1 MDTTKTKMK
10 NRFNSILDTASR
22 AELEALSR
30 ILEPESR
37 TVSLKYRESR
47 STFLE
52 IPAELTEAVKVLI
65 RARYPELALVWSD
78 AYRSALERD
87 VDERLRRMRG

>member
-1 MDTTKTKMK
+1 MDISKLKT
-10 NRFNSILDTASR
+10 RFTSVLDIASR
-22 AELEALSR
+22 DELEALSR
-30 ILEPESR
+30 VLEPESR
-37 TVSLKYRESR
+37 TVTLKYREGK

-87 VDERLRRMRG
+87 VDARLQRMRKG